1 LPRAVWSHNTSICKA
16 MKFTPFKLLYGEEH
30 VTPEE
35 IKLRNTKTRAETIH
49 NPIKAESK
57 DMLEPEH
64 MKAVEDLQSN
74 QNEMRA
80 WRDKKKVKLK
90 HIEAGDLVLM

>member
-1 LPRAVWSHNTSICKA
+1 
-16 MKFTPFKLLYGEEH
+16 
-30 VTPEE
+30 
-35 IKLRNTKTRAETIH
+35 
-49 NPIKAESK
+49 
-57 DMLEPEH
+57 

-90 HIEAGDLVLM
+90 HIEAGDLVLMRSSRTKSSRKLLPKWTGVTKKQD